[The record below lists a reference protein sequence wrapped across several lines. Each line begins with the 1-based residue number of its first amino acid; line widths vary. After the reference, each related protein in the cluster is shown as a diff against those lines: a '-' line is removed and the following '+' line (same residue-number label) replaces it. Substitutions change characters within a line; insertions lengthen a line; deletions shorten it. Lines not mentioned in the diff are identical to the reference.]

1 MWVVSALA
9 EGHGHV
15 HCQHGVLP
23 VPVPA
28 TANIA
33 SSYGLKLHFTDNDGE
48 MVTPT
53 GQQLPP
59 LCGQRTGC
67 LLPAVCLRSEWVR
80 GTRCLNRRMCFGPCC
95 WRLHRKRT
103 VPCGYWRRTWMTV
116 PGKCWALTMEMLLDA
131 GARMSWYTPIH
142 MKKNRPAYMLSVLCR
157 ESS

>member
-1 MWVVSALA
+1 MISALS

-48 MVTPT
+48 MVTHLP

-80 GTRCLNRRMCFGPCC
+80 EQG
-95 WRLHRKRT
+95 
-103 VPCGYWRRTWMTV
+103 V
-116 PGKCWALTMEMLLDA
+116 
-131 GARMSWYTPIH
+131 
-142 MKKNRPAYMLSVLCR
+142 
-157 ESS
+157 